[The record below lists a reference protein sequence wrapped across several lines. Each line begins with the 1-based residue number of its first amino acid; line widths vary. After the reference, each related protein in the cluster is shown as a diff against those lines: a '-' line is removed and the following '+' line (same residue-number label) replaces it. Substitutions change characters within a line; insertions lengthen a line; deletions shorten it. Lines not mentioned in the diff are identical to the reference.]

1 MKPQF
6 VNYISNA
13 VTKNY
18 IELNPNSKSIEEQV
32 KISIINDLLNLNW
45 HIEFDKNKIVI
56 KPPEYYDKEII
67 RQSMGIKRAEI
78 IKNNRAWINKH
89 LNLARQNLA
98 DGASV
103 LQSKIKPIFEVC
115 EKEKQHRLFRILRYY
130 WSSPYSDYVGRR
142 IKIIIRDSALP
153 NQPVIGIAAI
163 GSPIIHI
170 PERDDFIGWD
180 KETRTKNLIYTM
192 DAYVIGAVPPYNYL
206 LGGKLIAYLLT
217 SRELRKIYRDK
228 YRHQITLNN
237 KRNAYEL
244 AGLFTTGLYGKS
256 SLYNRITYDNKLLY
270 IPIGETKGYGSLH
283 LTENTICLMKK
294 LLKEKNINVGYK
306 FGDGPSWRMR
316 VIKTVGDLLGFDSDF
331 LLKHSFRRAIYFIP
345 LAQNSV
351 EFLKGENKKLK
362 YYNWTIKEL
371 TDYWRER
378 WLKNRKNNESVINK
392 VLDFKPDE
400 FVID

>member
-115 EKEKQHRLFRILRYY
+115 ER
-130 WSSPYSDYVGRR
+130 
-142 IKIIIRDSALP
+142 
-153 NQPVIGIAAI
+153 
-163 GSPIIHI
+163 
-170 PERDDFIGWD
+170 
-180 KETRTKNLIYTM
+180 KNS
-192 DAYVIGAVPPYNYL
+192 
-206 LGGKLIAYLLT
+206 IAYL
-217 SRELRKIYRDK
+217 
-228 YRHQITLNN
+228 
-237 KRNAYEL
+237 
-244 AGLFTTGLYGKS
+244 
-256 SLYNRITYDNKLLY
+256 
-270 IPIGETKGYGSLH
+270 
-283 LTENTICLMKK
+283 
-294 LLKEKNINVGYK
+294 
-306 FGDGPSWRMR
+306 
-316 VIKTVGDLLGFDSDF
+316 
-331 LLKHSFRRAIYFIP
+331 
-345 LAQNSV
+345 
-351 EFLKGENKKLK
+351 EF
-362 YYNWTIKEL
+362 
-371 TDYWRER
+371 
-378 WLKNRKNNESVINK
+378 
-392 VLDFKPDE
+392 
-400 FVID
+400 

>member
-1 MKPQF
+1 M
-6 VNYISNA
+6 
-13 VTKNY
+13 
-18 IELNPNSKSIEEQV
+18 

-180 KETRTKNLIYTM
+180 KETRTKI
-192 DAYVIGAVPPYNYL
+192 
-206 LGGKLIAYLLT
+206 
-217 SRELRKIYRDK
+217 
-228 YRHQITLNN
+228 
-237 KRNAYEL
+237 
-244 AGLFTTGLYGKS
+244 
-256 SLYNRITYDNKLLY
+256 
-270 IPIGETKGYGSLH
+270 
-283 LTENTICLMKK
+283 
-294 LLKEKNINVGYK
+294 
-306 FGDGPSWRMR
+306 
-316 VIKTVGDLLGFDSDF
+316 
-331 LLKHSFRRAIYFIP
+331 
-345 LAQNSV
+345 
-351 EFLKGENKKLK
+351 
-362 YYNWTIKEL
+362 
-371 TDYWRER
+371 
-378 WLKNRKNNESVINK
+378 
-392 VLDFKPDE
+392 
-400 FVID
+400 